1 MCRTQVLNQIFKL
14 NKNWHILIKN
24 AYCILSL
31 KTASFTFLSFKKL
44 TSLRKPTSSLENLN
58 LWKMESTK
66 FFGAVILI
74 LVLIS
79 GVAAILLSLYR
90 AYRSLHPREKPRVA
104 PEEEFKNIIGWNCL
118 ENGNLYILNEQ
129 KMAPKV
135 LFPVQSLSRESINK
149 FKKMIVTSSNSKRKK
164 KQNLLN

>member
-1 MCRTQVLNQIFKL
+1 MTYFDQK
-14 NKNWHILIKN
+14 
-24 AYCILSL
+24 CILYSFL
-31 KTASFTFLSFKKL
+31 KNFDSFTFLSELKSSHRL
-44 TSLRKPTSSLENLN
+44 ESLENLN

-90 AYRSLHPREKPRVA
+90 SYRSLHPREKPRVA

-118 ENGNLYILNEQ
+118 ENGNLFILNEQ
-129 KMAPKV
+129 KMAPNV

-149 FKKMIVTSSNSKRKK
+149 FKMIVTSNNSKRKK

>member
-1 MCRTQVLNQIFKL
+1 
-14 NKNWHILIKN
+14 
-24 AYCILSL
+24 
-31 KTASFTFLSFKKL
+31 
-44 TSLRKPTSSLENLN
+44 
-58 LWKMESTK
+58 MESTK

>member
-1 MCRTQVLNQIFKL
+1 
-14 NKNWHILIKN
+14 
-24 AYCILSL
+24 
-31 KTASFTFLSFKKL
+31 
-44 TSLRKPTSSLENLN
+44 
-58 LWKMESTK
+58 MESAK

-90 AYRSLHPREKPRVA
+90 SYRSLHPREKPRVA

-118 ENGNLYILNEQ
+118 ENGNLFILNEQ
-129 KMAPKV
+129 KMAPNV

-149 FKKMIVTSSNSKRKK
+149 FNKMIVTSSNSKRKK

>member
-104 PEEEFKNIIGWNCL
+104 PEEEFKNIMAETAWKTEIYIFWTNKKWHPKYYFQYSRYQ
-118 ENGNLYILNEQ
+118 ENL
-129 KMAPKV
+129 
-135 LFPVQSLSRESINK
+135 
-149 FKKMIVTSSNSKRKK
+149 
-164 KQNLLN
+164 